1 MTADGNVQQ
10 QDYITN
16 RIQEYTT
23 IALIVADQGTRI
35 ATEEYTVG
43 IIVADQGTSTASVDK
58 ATVVYKVVYRIRKG
72 E

>member
-16 RIQEYTT
+16 RIQEYT
-23 IALIVADQGTRI
+23 IALIVADQGTSI